1 MKLHALLKQPEGRRI
16 EYKEKFPKKADLC
29 KTVIAFANDAGGEIF
44 IGIKDSPRK
53 VVGLSEDDIFIIE
66 EKISNLVFDNCYP
79 IINPDISIVNIDNK
93 LVLKVK
99 VYRGSNIP
107 YFLKSKGKTKGTY
120 IRIGSSKCCYRRRL
134 HKNKVAVSNKGN
146 P

>member
-1 MKLHALLKQPEGRRI
+1 MVQKRI
-16 EYKEKFPKKADLC
+16 NKYWG
-29 KTVIAFANDAGGEIF
+29 AFQ
-44 IGIKDSPRK
+44 DSPRK
-53 VVGLSEDDIFIIE
+53 VVGVSEDDIFIIE

-107 YFLKSKGKTKGTY
+107 YFLKSKGKTNGTY
-120 IRIGSSKCCYRRRL
+120 IRVGSSMGEWIETDC
-134 HKNKVAVSNKGN
+134 G
-146 P
+146 